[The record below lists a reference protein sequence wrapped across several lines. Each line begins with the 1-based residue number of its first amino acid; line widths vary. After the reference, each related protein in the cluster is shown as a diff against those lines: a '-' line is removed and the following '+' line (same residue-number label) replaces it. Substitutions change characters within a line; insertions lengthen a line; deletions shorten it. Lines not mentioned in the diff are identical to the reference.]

1 MLEQALA
8 VYKSGKDEGFRH
20 GEIARTSYKLG
31 LVLKELGESENAI
44 VAMEAA
50 RGLRDEVLQKSGR
63 SAGEEDARE
72 DGYDNLVSLWAR

>member
-31 LVLKELGESENAI
+31 LVLQELGDFEKAD
-44 VAMEAA
+44 VAMKEA
-50 RGLRDEVLQKSGR
+50 RKLRKEVLQKSGR
-63 SAGEEDARE
+63 PTGEENAGE
-72 DGYDNLVSLWAR
+72 DGYDTLVSLWAR

>member
-1 MLEQALA
+1 M
-8 VYKSGKDEGFRH
+8 YKSGKDEGFRH

-50 RGLRDEVLQKSGR
+50 RELRNEVLQKSGR
-63 SAGEEDARE
+63 SAGEEDAVE